1 MKRICSLRCKVLT
14 TIFLLSGISSFAQPQ
29 LSEYYPIGTTWE
41 EVYMTKNG
49 YPGEVVDEPCVFARY
64 KYSVDCDTIIDEKSY
79 KVVNGIMIDYLIKPP
94 GLIPDTT
101 QFYIREIED
110 SVFIYDT
117 YIKSDRLAYNY
128 NWQEDTSVL
137 LANYNKYDTQYLTF
151 SQEVLLDGNTYDCYN
166 VNNGAQSKKIY
177 KSIGQT
183 LSGIF
188 DYDEDSRYHYGFHLT
203 KFSRDN
209 VLIYENDYPTPQVNA
224 IYDIPY
230 KEKNERQDCYTL
242 QGVKV
247 DVTNLK
253 SGVYIQNGRKYVV
266 K

>member
-14 TIFLLSGISSFAQPQ
+14 TIFLLSGISSYAQTQ

-64 KYSVDCDTIIDEKSY
+64 KYSVDCDTIIDELSY

-101 QFYIREIED
+101 QFYIREKED

-117 YIKSDRLAYNY
+117 YINSDRLAYNY
-128 NWQEDTSVL
+128 NWQEDMSVL

-203 KFSRDN
+203 KFSRNN
-209 VLIYENDYPTPQVNA
+209 VLIYEREIPTPQVDF
-224 IYDIPY
+224 IH
-230 KEKNERQDCYTL
+230 ERQMDNEAILNNCYST
-242 QGVKV
+242 QGIKM
-247 DVTNLK
+247 DARYLK
-253 SGVYIQNGRKYVV
+253 PGIYIQNGRKVVV

>member
-1 MKRICSLRCKVLT
+1 
-14 TIFLLSGISSFAQPQ
+14 
-29 LSEYYPIGTTWE
+29 
-41 EVYMTKNG
+41 MTKNG

-64 KYSVDCDTIIDEKSY
+64 KYSVDCDTIIDEKTY
-79 KVVNGIMIDYLIKPP
+79 KVVNGIIIDYLIKPP
-94 GLIPDTT
+94 GLITDTT
-101 QFYIREIED
+101 QFFIREKGD
-110 SVFIYDT
+110 SIYIYDT
-117 YIKSDRLAYNY
+117 YINSDRLAYNY
-128 NWQEDTSVL
+128 NWQEDMSVL

-203 KFSRDN
+203 KFTRDD
-209 VLIYENDYPTPQVNA
+209 VLIYENDYSPPQVNA
-224 IYDIPY
+224 IYGVSYED
-230 KEKNERQDCYTL
+230 KSERQDCYTL

-247 DVTNLK
+247 DVTNLMP
-253 SGVYIQNGRKYVV
+253 GVYIQNGRKYVV
-266 K
+266 R